1 MKNSVKW
8 TGLLIA
14 GTTLFLSA
22 CGQEEE
28 KTTAYDKIVKEGTL
42 TVATAGTLY
51 PTSFHDEESNKLTGF
66 DVEVVKEVAK
76 RLDLK
81 VNFKEMSFDGM
92 LTSVNT
98 GQVDLAANDIT
109 ITEERKAK
117 FAFSKPYKYTYGTAI
132 VRKSDLSDIQS
143 LEDLK
148 GKKAAGEATTTYMQI
163 AKKYGAK
170 EVTYD
175 NATNDQYLRDV
186 SNGRTDVIL
195 NDYYLQSLAVDFFK
209 DFDITIH
216 PDIAYNPSQVGLIM
230 DLDNKELQSN
240 INAQIEAMKKDGT
253 LAKLS
258 KQYYANKD
266 VSKMPDVK
274 TTIVDVN

>member
-109 ITEERKAK
+109 ITKERKAK

-209 DFDITIH
+209 NFDITIH

>member
-109 ITEERKAK
+109 ITKERKAK

-163 AKKYGAK
+163 ARKYGAK

-209 DFDITIH
+209 NFDITIH